1 MSRPPL
7 QRSGLRIS
15 PELHPE
21 TINAAHSK
29 IHLAPATPLL
39 ARPPRMVR
47 RCRLRTISSFSTH
60 TIQLLPGAFAGG
72 VLRGAT
78 QPPLF
83 TPEPL
88 LLKLFSC
95 RCHPPAI
102 QSDSTLAQLSHTN
115 GGGEHGDQSGQT
127 SRVSRQGH
135 RRFRRCIQRR
145 LN

>member
-1 MSRPPL
+1 MSRPTL

-29 IHLAPATPLL
+29 IHLTPATSLL

-47 RCRLRTISSFSTH
+47 RCRLRMLSSLTAH
-60 TIQLLPGAFAGG
+60 AMQLSPSAFAGG

-83 TPEPL
+83 PPQPL

-95 RCHPPAI
+95 RCHRPAI
-102 QSDSTLAQLSHTN
+102 QSDST
-115 GGGEHGDQSGQT
+115 
-127 SRVSRQGH
+127 
-135 RRFRRCIQRR
+135 
-145 LN
+145 